1 MDTYAEQSLVGSVLV
16 DQRCL
21 KAVRTMVKAA
31 DFASSPC
38 EAVFRAACRLA
49 DAGQVVD
56 PVMVLEDIK
65 SHAEPVTADFIWQLM
80 EITPTAANAEHYAK
94 IVHENALRRAVE
106 EVALDLAGLPAPD
119 CRQLHPLPQLDLAG
133 QALEKGTSISAL
145 VADGISRLQRIGA
158 GQTKLLVSPEDAAN
172 EFLDYRDRVEREDG
186 TVVSTGY
193 HKLDSVLGG
202 GMVAQG
208 LYILAARPGVGKT
221 TVGMKIAEHVAAK
234 KGVLF
239 VSLEMSREQ
248 LTARRIAERTALPI
262 VRVLHGELDDG
273 QRVAVTNALG
283 ELSRTH
289 LAMNASAGAT
299 VPDIALMARSVDHLG
314 LVVVDYLGLLESE
327 NRATSIYE
335 RVTANSNALK
345 RLARSLDVPVL
356 CLAQL
361 NRASEQRA
369 DKRPTM
375 ADLRDSGAIEQ
386 DADGVLLLHRPS
398 IYFPQEQ
405 KPKPWDGELLEL
417 DVAKNRHGPT
427 GNINLTFYGRNGRVT
442 E

>member
-16 DQRCL
+16 DSRCL

-80 EITPTAANAEHYAK
+80 EITPTAANAEHYAN
-94 IVHENALRRAVE
+94 IVHENALRRAIE
-106 EVALDLAGLPAPD
+106 EAALELT
-119 CRQLHPLPQLDLAG
+119 G
-133 QALEKGTSISAL
+133 QARDKGTSISAL
-145 VADGISRLQRIGA
+145 VADGISRLQKIGA
-158 GQTKLLVSPEDAAN
+158 GETRLLVSSEDAAN
-172 EFLDYRDRVEREDG
+172 EFLDYRDRAECQG
-186 TVVSTGY
+186 GAMVSTGY
-193 HKLDSVLGG
+193 QKLDSVLGG
-202 GMVAQG
+202 GMVAEG

-221 TVGMKIAEHVAAK
+221 TFGMKIAEHVAAK
-234 KGVLF
+234 QGVLF

-248 LTARRIAERTALPI
+248 LMSRRIADRTALPI
-262 VRVLHGELDDG
+262 GRVLNGPLDDK
-273 QRVAVTNALG
+273 QRTMVVNALS
-283 ELSRTH
+283 ELSETH
-289 LAMNASAGAT
+289 LTMNAAPGAS
-299 VPDIALMARSVDHLG
+299 VPDLALMARSVENLG
-314 LVVVDYLGLLESE
+314 LVVVDYLGLLDSE
-327 NRATSIYE
+327 NRTASIYE

-345 RLARSLDVPVL
+345 RLARSLGVPVL

-398 IYFPQEQ
+398 VYFPQEQ

-427 GNINLTFYGRNGRVT
+427 GNINLTFYGCNGRVT

>member
-21 KAVRTMVKAA
+21 KAVRNMVKAA

-38 EAVFRAACRLA
+38 ETVFRAACRLA

-56 PVMVLEDIK
+56 PVTVLEDIK
-65 SHAEPVTADFIWQLM
+65 SHAEPVTADFLLQLM

-94 IVHENALRRAVE
+94 IVHENAIRRAVE
-106 EVALDLAGLPAPD
+106 EVALDLAG
-119 CRQLHPLPQLDLAG
+119 
-133 QALEKGTSISAL
+133 QAREKGTSISAL

-172 EFLDYRDRVEREDG
+172 EFLDYRERVESGEG
-186 TVVSTGY
+186 AVVSTGY
-193 HKLDSVLGG
+193 DKLDSVLGG

-248 LTARRIAERTALPI
+248 LTARRIADRTALPI
-262 VRVLHGELDDG
+262 VRVLHGELNDA

-289 LAMNASAGAT
+289 LAMNASPGAT
-299 VPDIALMARSVDHLG
+299 VPDIAIMARSVENLG

-327 NRATSIYE
+327 NRTVSIYE

>member
-106 EVALDLAGLPAPD
+106 EVA
-119 CRQLHPLPQLDLAG
+119 LDLAG

-289 LAMNASAGAT
+289 LAMNASPGAT
-299 VPDIALMARSVDHLG
+299 VPDIAIMARSVENLG

-345 RLARSLDVPVL
+345 RLARSLDVPIL

>member
-16 DQRCL
+16 DSRCL

-80 EITPTAANAEHYAK
+80 EITPTAANAEHYAN
-94 IVHENALRRAVE
+94 IVHENALRRAIE
-106 EVALDLAGLPAPD
+106 EAALELT
-119 CRQLHPLPQLDLAG
+119 G
-133 QALEKGTSISAL
+133 QAREKGTSISAL
-145 VADGISRLQRIGA
+145 VADGISRLQKIGA
-158 GQTKLLVSPEDAAN
+158 GETRLLVSSEDAAN
-172 EFLDYRDRVEREDG
+172 EFLDYRDMVEREDG

-202 GMVAQG
+202 SMVAQG

-248 LTARRIAERTALPI
+248 LTARRIADRTALPI
-262 VRVLHGELDDG
+262 GRVLHGELDDG
-273 QRVAVTNALG
+273 QRVAVTNALC
-283 ELSRTH
+283 ELSRTY
-289 LAMNASAGAT
+289 LTMNASPGAT
-299 VPDIALMARSVDHLG
+299 VPDIALMARSVENLG

-327 NRATSIYE
+327 NRTASIYE

-361 NRASEQRA
+361 NRASE
-369 DKRPTM
+369 
-375 ADLRDSGAIEQ
+375 
-386 DADGVLLLHRPS
+386 
-398 IYFPQEQ
+398 
-405 KPKPWDGELLEL
+405 
-417 DVAKNRHGPT
+417 
-427 GNINLTFYGRNGRVT
+427 
-442 E
+442 

>member
-1 MDTYAEQSLVGSVLV
+1 MDTYAEQSLVGSVLL
-16 DQRCL
+16 DSRCL
-21 KAVRTMVKAA
+21 NAVRAMVRAT

-56 PVMVLEDIK
+56 PVTILEDIK
-65 SHAEPVTADFIWQLM
+65 RHAEPVTADFLLQLL

-106 EVALDLAGLPAPD
+106 EVA
-119 CRQLHPLPQLDLAG
+119 LDLAG

-248 LTARRIAERTALPI
+248 LTARRIADRTALPI
-262 VRVLHGELDDG
+262 VRVLHGELDDA
-273 QRVAVTNALG
+273 QMVAVTNALG

-289 LAMNASAGAT
+289 LAMNASPGAT
-299 VPDIALMARSVDHLG
+299 VPDIAIMARSVENLG

-345 RLARSLDVPVL
+345 RLARSLDVPIL

>member
-16 DQRCL
+16 DSRCL

-106 EVALDLAGLPAPD
+106 EVA
-119 CRQLHPLPQLDLAG
+119 LDLAG

-289 LAMNASAGAT
+289 LAMNASPGAT
-299 VPDIALMARSVDHLG
+299 VPDIAIMARSVENLG

-345 RLARSLDVPVL
+345 RLARSLDVPIL

>member
-65 SHAEPVTADFIWQLM
+65 SHAEPVTADFILQLM
-80 EITPTAANAEHYAK
+80 EITPTAANAEHYAN
-94 IVHENALRRAVE
+94 IVHENALRRAIE
-106 EVALDLAGLPAPD
+106 EAALELT
-119 CRQLHPLPQLDLAG
+119 G
-133 QALEKGTSISAL
+133 QAREKGTSISAL

-172 EFLDYRDRVEREDG
+172 EFLDYRDRVESGEG
-186 TVVSTGY
+186 AVMSTGY

-289 LAMNASAGAT
+289 LAMNASPGAT
-299 VPDIALMARSVDHLG
+299 VPDIAIMARSVENLG

-345 RLARSLDVPVL
+345 RLARSLDVPIL